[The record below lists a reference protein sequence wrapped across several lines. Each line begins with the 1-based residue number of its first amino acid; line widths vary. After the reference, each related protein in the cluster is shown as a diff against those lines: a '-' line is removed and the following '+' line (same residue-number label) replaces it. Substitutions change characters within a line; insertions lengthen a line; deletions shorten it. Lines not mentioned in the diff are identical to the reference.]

1 VPNFAALEKASS
13 QELLRWKSL
22 AVNGI
27 EVELEPLKVAVAE
40 IALSDFF
47 SRLILSAEGAL
58 NLQTLMRESSA
69 SAAKPVP
76 APAVAASPPDIR
88 LGKVV
93 LSGGS
98 VSYSDFL
105 VTPNYSVMLTG
116 VGGSVTAITPEQPG
130 EVELHARIHQTAPV
144 DIAGRI
150 NPLAKDLFVDLKVS
164 ARDID
169 LSPLTPYSVK
179 YAGYGIE
186 KGRLSVKLAY
196 RIENRKLSA
205 ENNIYLDQL
214 TFGERVDSPTATH
227 LPVQLAVA
235 LLKDKNG
242 VIDVNVPISG
252 SLDSPEFGVGTVL
265 TQVFG
270 NLIATTVSKPFAMLG
285 SLFGGGEELA
295 FVEFG
300 PGSAKLDAGEAKL
313 KTLAKALDS
322 RPGLKLEVSGCIDAA
337 ADRDA
342 LKRAALDRQ
351 VKVAKLKTAGGAA
364 QTSVDQVALEAGEYE
379 KYLAVAY
386 HASGLPKDTPASEME
401 RLMLGNVPVGDDELR
416 LLANARAQAAKDWL
430 VETGKIAA
438 ERISIAAPKA
448 GGEGIKDQGKASRV
462 DFSLR

>member
-1 VPNFAALEKASS
+1 L
-13 QELLRWKSL
+13 
-22 AVNGI
+22 
-27 EVELEPLKVAVAE
+27 VA
-40 IALSDFF
+40 
-47 SRLILSAEGAL
+47 
-58 NLQTLMRESSA
+58 
-69 SAAKPVP
+69 
-76 APAVAASPPDIR
+76 
-88 LGKVV
+88 
-93 LSGGS
+93 
-98 VSYSDFL
+98 
-105 VTPNYSVMLTG
+105 
-116 VGGSVTAITPEQPG
+116 
-130 EVELHARIHQTAPV
+130 
-144 DIAGRI
+144 
-150 NPLAKDLFVDLKVS
+150 DLKVS

-169 LSPLTPYSVK
+169 HSPMSPYSIK
-179 YAGYGIE
+179 YAGYGIS

-214 TFGERVDSPTATH
+214 TFGERVDSPTATR

-313 KTLAKALDS
+313 KTLAKALDG
-322 RPGLKLEVSGCIDAA
+322 RPGLKLEVSGRIDAE
-337 ADRDA
+337 ADGDA

-351 VKVAKLKTAGGAA
+351 VKAAKLKTAGGAA

-386 HASGLPKDTPASEME
+386 HASGLPKDTPAAEME
-401 RLMLGNVPVGDDELR
+401 RLMLGNVQVGDDELR

-430 VETGKIAA
+430 VDTGKIAA